1 MVYCI
6 PKEENTEHLCNI
18 GLENKVIGN
27 YWEQKYHD
35 IWRWKF
41 RFSNLAWNRKNMWLV
56 KQSNGVST
64 LTFLIIRFP
73 AAIQIRI

>member
-27 YWEQKYHD
+27 YWEQKYQ
-35 IWRWKF
+35 
-41 RFSNLAWNRKNMWLV
+41 NLAWNRKNMWLV

-64 LTFLIIRFP
+64 LIFLITRFP
-73 AAIQIRI
+73 AGIQIRI

>member
-1 MVYCI
+1 MIFFVI
-6 PKEENTEHLCNI
+6 MFVLVSENTEHLCNI

-41 RFSNLAWNRKNMWLV
+41 RFSNLAWNRKKHV
-56 KQSNGVST
+56 AG
-64 LTFLIIRFP
+64 
-73 AAIQIRI
+73 

>member
-41 RFSNLAWNRKNMWLV
+41 RFSNLAWNRKKHV
-56 KQSNGVST
+56 AG
-64 LTFLIIRFP
+64 
-73 AAIQIRI
+73 